1 MQPKVKTR
9 QDYRGSQETPQ
20 QGGGINRQSGTKGS
34 GSVTPQDY
42 QAYQGGRREDVRA
55 EESRRANR
63 VSARS
68 SHRNGARGR

>member
-9 QDYRGSQETPQ
+9 QDYQGSQETPQ
-20 QGGGINRQSGTKGS
+20 QGGGISRQSGTKGS
-34 GSVTPQDY
+34 GSVAQQD
-42 QAYQGGRREDVRA
+42 YQGGRREDVRA

-68 SHRNGARGR
+68 THRNGARGH